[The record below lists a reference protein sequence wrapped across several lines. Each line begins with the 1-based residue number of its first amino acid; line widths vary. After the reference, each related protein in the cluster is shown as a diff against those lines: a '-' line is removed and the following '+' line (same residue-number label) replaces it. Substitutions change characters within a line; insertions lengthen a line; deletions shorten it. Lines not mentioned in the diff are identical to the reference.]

1 MSPTGHQP
9 FSIDLPTPMRGV
21 AIVAVAGE
29 IDVASAPAFE
39 DALAAAV
46 RDRDQAGVCVDLT
59 DVTFMDSSGLSALVR
74 AVERHKR
81 LGSSLAVATSDS
93 RITTLF
99 EVSRLDH
106 VLRLYPTRDAAV
118 RALDRRGYPRG

>member
-1 MSPTGHQP
+1 MCPARYQP
-9 FSIDLPTPMRGV
+9 FSIDLPSPVRGV

-29 IDVASAPAFE
+29 IDVATAPAFE
-39 DALAAAV
+39 DALSDAV
-46 RDRDQAGVCVDLT
+46 RYRDEAGVCVDLT
-59 DVTFMDSSGLSALVR
+59 EVTFMDSSGLSALVR

-106 VLRLYPTRDAAV
+106 VLRVYPTREAAV
-118 RALDRRGYPRG
+118 QAMDRRARER

>member
-1 MSPTGHQP
+1 
-9 FSIDLPTPMRGV
+9 
-21 AIVAVAGE
+21 
-29 IDVASAPAFE
+29 
-39 DALAAAV
+39 
-46 RDRDQAGVCVDLT
+46 
-59 DVTFMDSSGLSALVR
+59 MDSSGLSALVR

-81 LGSSLAVATSDS
+81 LGSSLSVATSDS

-106 VLRLYPTRDAAV
+106 VLRLYPTREAAV